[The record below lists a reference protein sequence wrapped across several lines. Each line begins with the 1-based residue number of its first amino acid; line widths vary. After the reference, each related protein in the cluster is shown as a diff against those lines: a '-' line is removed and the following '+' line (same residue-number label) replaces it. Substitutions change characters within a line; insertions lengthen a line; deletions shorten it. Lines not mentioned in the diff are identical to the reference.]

1 MTEEDISLIS
11 IMPHMH
17 LLGKR
22 FKAFAVSPDGEL
34 IPLVNIPDWDF
45 NWQMTYTFKNYI
57 HIPKGSV
64 IYAEA
69 QYDNTLQNPRNP
81 TRPPKD
87 VSYGWGTKDEMMNLI
102 IYYVK
107 YRVGDEKIEL

>member
-1 MTEEDISLIS
+1 
-11 IMPHMH
+11 
-17 LLGKR
+17 
-22 FKAFAVSPDGEL
+22 
-34 IPLVNIPDWDF
+34 
-45 NWQMTYTFKNYI
+45 
-57 HIPKGSV
+57 V

-69 QYDNTLQNPRNP
+69 QYDNTQQNPRNP

-87 VSYGWGTKDEMMNLI
+87 VGYGWGTKDEMMNLV